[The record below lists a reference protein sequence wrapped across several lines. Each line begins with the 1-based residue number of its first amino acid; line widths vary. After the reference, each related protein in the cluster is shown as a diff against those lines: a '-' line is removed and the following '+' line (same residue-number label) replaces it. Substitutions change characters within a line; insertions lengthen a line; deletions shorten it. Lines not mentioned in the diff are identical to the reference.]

1 MGTSGLGR
9 RGGAWGEAPA
19 AEARGFGAGGRAR
32 PSPPSRLWRCWGG
45 GGGQVSFPR
54 VSREVSFPALPGLGG
69 LKGGCVCVFFSPPY
83 RSRRVLASGGGLVFF
98 PQLASGGLRFPSLLS
113 FEEMADSPRFSELGG
128 RFCAPFLPPPPPT
141 SAMRSQQPLGVS
153 GPWAAR
159 FPRGTGSGLGPMCSP
174 LGWKLQPVLP
184 GQGLG
189 HTDARGGEF
198 TATPGIPGGSPGEHR
213 QCVVADSLLVPA
225 VEVFGAGYG
234 ESEQLGRGSSP
245 EDQRGGDAEVVL
257 GFGGSKRGSFHVAPA
272 APHLGVMERV
282 PTCLCD

>member
-1 MGTSGLGR
+1 MSFFPPLIG
-9 RGGAWGEAPA
+9 RGGSWPRGEGSFSSPSSLLEVFGSLPSSPSKRWQILHVSQSWGAD
-19 AEARGFGAGGRAR
+19 
-32 PSPPSRLWRCWGG
+32 SVPPS
-45 GGGQVSFPR
+45 F
-54 VSREVSFPALPGLGG
+54 
-69 LKGGCVCVFFSPPY
+69 
-83 RSRRVLASGGGLVFF
+83 
-98 PQLASGGLRFPSLLS
+98 
-113 FEEMADSPRFSELGG
+113 
-128 RFCAPFLPPPPPT
+128 PPPPT